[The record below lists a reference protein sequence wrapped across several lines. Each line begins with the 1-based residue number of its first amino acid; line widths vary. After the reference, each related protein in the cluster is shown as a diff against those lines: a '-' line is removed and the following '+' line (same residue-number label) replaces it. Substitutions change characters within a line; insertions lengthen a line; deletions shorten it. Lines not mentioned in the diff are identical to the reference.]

1 MSFRCFDCGLTFVT
15 PPLCLDCGAHAIH
28 DEKVTRQAE
37 EIEKLRRRII
47 MLEGQRKGL
56 VLANA
61 LLRQRNDLPADRL
74 PAARRYHQEIS
85 RLRSLVATMI
95 FNDPNE
101 TVADNGM
108 TVLDAWRQQARMELE
123 NEHD

>member
-1 MSFRCFDCGLTFVT
+1 MSFRCADCGITFLTA
-15 PPLCLDCGAHAIH
+15 PLCLGCGAETIH

-61 LLRQRNDLPADRL
+61 LLRQRNDLPVDRL

-85 RLRSLVATMI
+85 RLRSLVVTMI
-95 FNDPNE
+95 VNDPNE

-123 NEHD
+123 KEHD